1 MLIAAIAMV
10 ACTRPTPF
18 TVREDLRYLV
28 VGPAE
33 VPDPVILALE
43 LDASPVVFAPSS
55 STFWA
60 LGYPRFDRGA
70 AWLPVTT
77 RAQPLMGA
85 QLPVLPFPAP
95 AEALRVFDGE
105 VSGGIDVGA
114 VPLAPDTPCVL
125 VPSGPRRGLGAR
137 AEIQG
142 SARTSSRSVTLL
154 TRDGAIAAVGP
165 AAFGSAADGL
175 VPLPWG
181 APGAR
186 PVAIAWDEDAQEL
199 HVLASRAADEP
210 GLLLGRARPLDA
222 GHRRWS
228 AFDVTPVARG
238 DCSAPRGNVR
248 ARLRRDPSGRRQLL
262 TFDTSARLQV
272 VEDGRCRTILAAP
285 GALEDPAGME
295 VLDDGTALVVDG
307 LTPRLWVLGA
317 GTSSIASAE
326 LTPPVDGVVP
336 TALMIEPHT
345 RSVVIGW
352 AIGGDKASAPTAPAF
367 TTRAIDG
374 AEWTQRGGWTTLDVQ
389 SPPWGV
395 VPGVRRIAVL
405 APLDDGFVATGN
417 PAQLVRYVFTR
428 DRRGALGVIACPHSG
443 FPAATLTIG
452 APLGDGRWAFAGG
465 AIAGDPE
472 NALWF
477 VELPPMRR

>member
-1 MLIAAIAMV
+1 MSHGARRVLIAAIAMV

-181 APGAR
+181 ALG
-186 PVAIAWDEDAQEL
+186 
-199 HVLASRAADEP
+199 EP
-210 GLLLGRARPLDA
+210 Q
-222 GHRRWS
+222 
-228 AFDVTPVARG
+228 ARG
-238 DCSAPRGNVR
+238 RSRSRGTRTRKSFTSSRRGRRTSPGSCSAARAPSTRATGAGRPSTSPRSRGETVRPRG
-248 ARLRRDPSGRRQLL
+248 G
-262 TFDTSARLQV
+262 TC
-272 VEDGRCRTILAAP
+272 GLAC
-285 GALEDPAGME
+285 GA
-295 VLDDGTALVVDG
+295 
-307 LTPRLWVLGA
+307 
-317 GTSSIASAE
+317 
-326 LTPPVDGVVP
+326 
-336 TALMIEPHT
+336 T
-345 RSVVIGW
+345 R
-352 AIGGDKASAPTAPAF
+352 
-367 TTRAIDG
+367 
-374 AEWTQRGGWTTLDVQ
+374 
-389 SPPWGV
+389 
-395 VPGVRRIAVL
+395 
-405 APLDDGFVATGN
+405 
-417 PAQLVRYVFTR
+417 
-428 DRRGALGVIACPHSG
+428 
-443 FPAATLTIG
+443 
-452 APLGDGRWAFAGG
+452 AGG
-465 AIAGDPE
+465 ASS
-472 NALWF
+472 
-477 VELPPMRR
+477 